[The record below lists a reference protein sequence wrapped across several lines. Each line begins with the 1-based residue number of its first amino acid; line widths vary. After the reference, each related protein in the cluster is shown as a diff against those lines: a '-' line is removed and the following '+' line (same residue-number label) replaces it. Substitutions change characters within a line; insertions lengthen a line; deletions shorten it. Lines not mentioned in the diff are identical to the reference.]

1 MTTKARI
8 AFVLLWLA
16 SLAVVG
22 AIASASAQTPPR
34 DTSGIISGAD
44 VGFRPEGWK
53 GKARVGTW
61 MVRINGEWV
70 EAQTAIRM
78 APATTR

>member
-1 MTTKARI
+1 MTRMARVV
-8 AFVLLWLA
+8 FVLLWLV

-22 AIASASAQTPPR
+22 ALASAQTAR

-44 VGFRPEGWK
+44 LGFRPEGWK

-70 EAQTAIRM
+70 EAQSSMRTV
-78 APATTR
+78 PATTR

>member
-1 MTTKARI
+1 MTRMARVV
-8 AFVLLWLA
+8 FVVLWLA

-22 AIASASAQTPPR
+22 ALASAQTPR
-34 DTSGIISGAD
+34 ETSGIISGAD

-70 EAQTAIRM
+70 EAQSSMRTV
-78 APATTR
+78 PATQ

>member
-1 MTTKARI
+1 MTHIARVV
-8 AFVLLWLA
+8 FVLLWLA

-22 AIASASAQTPPR
+22 ALASAQTQR
-34 DTSGIISGAD
+34 DSGAIISGGD

-53 GKARVGTW
+53 GRARTGTW

-70 EAQTAIRM
+70 EAQTTMKAV
-78 APATTR
+78 PATTR